1 MSIVKRISATI
12 HASVDR
18 TVASIENHDA
28 IIQATLSD
36 SRRAVA
42 TARVRLTRV
51 QAETQRQEKHI
62 ADLENRTE
70 TWTTRAKSIGETDR
84 DKALRCLEQRKN
96 DQEQLEKALET
107 LMLQRDMQ
115 QRVQTKVE
123 SLEKRV
129 TQLQRQ
135 HTEMRSR
142 DTVARATTQVH
153 ALEHGPSINIDDT
166 FDRWEVSIREREL
179 QSEISSSPIP
189 SSSTLDEEL
198 TANENKE
205 LLSNELDDLLNNK
218 E

>member
-51 QAETQRQEKHI
+51 QAETLGQEKYI
-62 ADLENRTE
+62 AELENRIE
-70 TWTTRAKSIGETDR
+70 TWTTRAKSIGGTDR

-135 HTEMRSR
+135 HSEMRSR
-142 DTVARATTQVH
+142 DTVARATTQVD
-153 ALEHGPSINIDDT
+153 ALEHNPSINIDDT

-179 QSEISSSPIP
+179 QSEISCSSTP

-205 LLSNELDDLLNNK
+205 LLRNELDDLLNNT

>member
-62 ADLENRTE
+62 GELENRIE
-70 TWTTRAKSIGETDR
+70 NWTTRAKSLGQTDR
-84 DKALRCLEQRKN
+84 DKALRCLEQRKQ
-96 DQEQLEKALET
+96 DQEDLEKAMET

-142 DTVARATTQVH
+142 DTVARASTQVD
-153 ALEHGPSINIDDT
+153 ALEHCPSINIDDT

-179 QSEISSSPIP
+179 QSEMSSSPAV
-189 SSSTLDEEL
+189 SSSSLDEEL
-198 TANENKE
+198 TATENKE
-205 LLSNELDDLLNNK
+205 LLSSELDDLLNNK